1 MKAYL
6 FPGQGSQF
14 PGMGQELYKTHKEA
28 RNLFYKANEILNFD
42 ICKLMFEGSEEDLKQ
57 TNVTQPAIFIHST
70 ILAHCIPNFQPD
82 MVAGHSLG
90 EFSAIVAAQA
100 ISFEDGLSLVMARAN
115 AMQIA
120 CQQQDSTMAAIIGI
134 EAPLIEEVCNN
145 ANGVI
150 VTANY
155 NSPNQLVISGETKTI
170 QQACKKLTQLGAKR
184 AVILPVGGAFHSPIM
199 DSAKKALQ
207 EVINKTNFKTPI
219 CPIYQNV
226 CSTAI
231 SDKKI
236 LKINLIEQLTNPVR
250 WYQTIE
256 KMIYDGAS
264 QFYEVGPG
272 NVLIG
277 LNRRIN
283 REIPSSK
290 ATIEN

>member
-14 PGMGQELYKTHKEA
+14 PGMGQELYKSHKEA

-100 ISFEDGLSLVMARAN
+100 ISFEDGLNLVMARAN

-120 CQQQDSTMAAIIGI
+120 CKQQDSTMAAIIGI

-170 QQACKKLTQLGAKR
+170 QQACKKHTQLGAKR

-226 CSTAI
+226 CSTAV

>member
-256 KMIYDGAS
+256 KMIHDGAS

>member
-1 MKAYL
+1 MKAYI

-14 PGMGQELYKTHKEA
+14 SGMGQELYKTHKEA
-28 RNLFYKANEILNFD
+28 RNLFHKANEILNFD

-57 TNVTQPAIFIHST
+57 TKVTQPAIFIHST
-70 ILAHCIPNFQPD
+70 ILAHCIPNFEPD

-100 ISFEDGLSLVMARAN
+100 ISFEDGLNLVMARAN

-134 EAPLIEEVCNN
+134 EASLIEEVCNN
-145 ANGVI
+145 ASGVI

-207 EVINKTNFKTPI
+207 EEINKTHFKTPI

-272 NVLIG
+272 NVLTG